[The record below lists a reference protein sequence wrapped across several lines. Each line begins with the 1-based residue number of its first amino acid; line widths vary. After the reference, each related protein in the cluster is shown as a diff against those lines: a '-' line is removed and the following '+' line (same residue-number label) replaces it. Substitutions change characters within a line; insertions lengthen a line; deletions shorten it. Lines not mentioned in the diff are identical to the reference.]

1 MKMVA
6 DKAER
11 RVGTKDRVF
20 WKPIGEYGDIM
31 NNEKEKK
38 EKGGRGEDHHRKT
51 KNLRKQRQ

>member
-1 MKMVA
+1 MVA